1 MTQFLKLIGLS
12 QHNSL
17 GNLPLQFFTVAVL
30 FNHVT
35 TADFLFEKEFSLIVR
50 AAVMT
55 QMPQS
60 PAAGKRFGNSLI
72 TAAADNTARI
82 AAANI
87 NGERY
92 CTSLFIKALY
102 PNIFETQHFAV
113 FCLTLGA
120 KAYIKQKINKVFYQ
134 RTRPKLIHARRAR
147 QSARVRTL
155 ACNSM

>member
-35 TADFLFEKEFSLIVR
+35 TADFLFEKEFSLVVR

-60 PAAGKRFGNSLI
+60 PAAGKRFGNQPDDGRSRQYRQ
-72 TAAADNTARI
+72 NCR
-82 AAANI
+82 
-87 NGERY
+87 GEYKRRK
-92 CTSLFIKALY
+92 ILY
-102 PNIFETQHFAV
+102 VIVHKSIIPEYF
-113 FCLTLGA
+113 
-120 KAYIKQKINKVFYQ
+120 
-134 RTRPKLIHARRAR
+134 
-147 QSARVRTL
+147 
-155 ACNSM
+155 